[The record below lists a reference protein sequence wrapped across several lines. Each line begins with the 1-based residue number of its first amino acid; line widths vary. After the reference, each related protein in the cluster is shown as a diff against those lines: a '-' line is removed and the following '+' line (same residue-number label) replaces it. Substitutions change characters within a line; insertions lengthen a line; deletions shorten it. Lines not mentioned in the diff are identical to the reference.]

1 MSVTTILW
9 NTLVYILRRDL
20 ENVYAQP
27 MLPSHKL

>member
-9 NTLVYILRRDL
+9 NKLVYILRRDL

-27 MLPSHKL
+27 MLLSHKL